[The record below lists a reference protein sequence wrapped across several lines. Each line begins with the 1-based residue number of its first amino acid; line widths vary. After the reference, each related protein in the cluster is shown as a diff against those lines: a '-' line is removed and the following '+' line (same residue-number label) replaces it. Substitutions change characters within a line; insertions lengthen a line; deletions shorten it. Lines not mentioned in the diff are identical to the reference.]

1 MRVSWILT
9 AGILK
14 SCYFCAV
21 SAFPVLL
28 TDPGCMKLDETF
40 PQFDPEL
47 IQHLE
52 KIGQVVTYEEGDMLM
67 RPGQYFKNSLLILDG
82 RVKLYRE
89 GEEGEEFF
97 LYYLEKG
104 NACALSMICATK
116 NETSEIKARA
126 MSPVTALAIPIQHM
140 DGLMRD
146 HRQWYYFVLETY
158 RARFGELLEVIDQV
172 VFHSMD
178 QKLEFYLKRQ
188 FTSLQSDKISITHQ
202 EIADDLN
209 SSREVIS
216 RLLKKLESQKRISIS
231 RNEITRLNL

>member
-1 MRVSWILT
+1 MTIQLEHV
-9 AGILK
+9 
-14 SCYFCAV
+14 
-21 SAFPVLL
+21 
-28 TDPGCMKLDETF
+28 F
-40 PQFDPEL
+40 PQFDEAL
-47 IQHLE
+47 IKYLE
-52 KIGQVVTYEEGDMLM
+52 TIGQVVDFDEGTVVM
-67 RPGQYFKNSLLILDG
+67 RPGQYFNYSLIILDG

-89 GEEGEEFF
+89 GEDGEEFF

-116 NETSEIKARA
+116 NEASAIKAKA
-126 MSPVTALAIPIQHM
+126 VTRVKALAIPIQFM
-140 DGLMRD
+140 DGLMKD
-146 HRQWYYFVLETY
+146 HRKWYYFVLESY
-158 RARFGELLEVIDQV
+158 RARFSELLEVIDQV
-172 VFHSMD
+172 AFHSMD

-188 FTSLQSDKISITHQ
+188 FDSVGKNGFVVTHQ

>member
-1 MRVSWILT
+1 MQLQQI
-9 AGILK
+9 
-14 SCYFCAV
+14 
-21 SAFPVLL
+21 
-28 TDPGCMKLDETF
+28 F

-47 IQHLE
+47 ISHLE
-52 KIGQVVTYEEGDMLM
+52 RIGKVEEFQEGTMLM
-67 RPGQYFKNSLLILDG
+67 RHGQYFKTSLLILDG

-89 GEEGEEFF
+89 GDDGEEFF

-116 NETSEIKARA
+116 NESSAVKAKA
-126 MSPVTALAIPIQHM
+126 MTPVKALAIPIQHM
-140 DGLMRD
+140 DGLMKD

-158 RARFGELLEVIDQV
+158 RARFEELLDVIDQV

-178 QKLEFYLKRQ
+178 QKLEFYLRRQ
-188 FTSLQSDKISITHQ
+188 FKSFGGNKISMTHQ

-231 RNEITRLNL
+231 RNEIERLNI

>member
-1 MRVSWILT
+1 MQLEPI
-9 AGILK
+9 
-14 SCYFCAV
+14 
-21 SAFPVLL
+21 
-28 TDPGCMKLDETF
+28 F
-40 PQFDPEL
+40 PQFDTEL
-47 IQHLE
+47 IKHLE
-52 KIGQVVTYEEGDMLM
+52 SIGQVAEFDEGAIMM

-89 GEEGEEFF
+89 GEDGEEFF

-104 NACALSMICATK
+104 NACALSMICAAK
-116 NETSEIKARA
+116 NETSAIKAKA
-126 MSPVTALAIPIQHM
+126 ITPVKALTIPIQYM
-140 DGLMRD
+140 DGLMKD
-146 HRQWYYFVLETY
+146 YRQWYYFVLESY

-188 FTSLQSDKISITHQ
+188 FDSVGAKSIIITHQ

-216 RLLKKLESQKRISIS
+216 RLLKKLESRKRISIS
-231 RNEITRLNL
+231 RNEITRLS